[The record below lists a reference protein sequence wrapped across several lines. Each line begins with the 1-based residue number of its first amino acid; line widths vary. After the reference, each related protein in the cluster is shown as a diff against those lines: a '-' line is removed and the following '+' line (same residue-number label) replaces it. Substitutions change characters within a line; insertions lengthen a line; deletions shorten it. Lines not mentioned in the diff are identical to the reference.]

1 MFRVH
6 HRHRSFPIVVGFLL
20 LSLLF
25 TMLPGA
31 EHSLT
36 SVAYA
41 QSCNAGLSGF
51 LEQDTNLSND
61 VYITGNVTVRGNA
74 TLTIEPGTR
83 VIMCGAYT
91 LAIGAL
97 FNPGRLVAIGTPD
110 QPIRIEAT
118 NPNTKWNSLFFAW
131 GETEASILRHV
142 ILTDGGGNDPND
154 ANAAAISISDVRAID
169 GPIFEHVTVED
180 SGSNGVNIGVREESD
195 PSAPTFSNLT
205 VKDSARAPIT
215 TDAAGVS
222 DLSSDT
228 TFTGNA
234 LQRIQVQG
242 DNLDGGMFFDQYW
255 RKHDIPYELLGSVYI
270 RENYDARAFSTW
282 TLEPGVTI
290 LVNPFKSITIGSLFG
305 DAQLIAEGTA
315 QEPIT
320 IKPLQD
326 GGDPWGGI
334 TFDPFSVVDSVLRHV
349 KLQNGGG
356 NVDDRSAVIA
366 KSGSG
371 QLTLDHVKIS
381 GSANGGSTAETGVYV
396 SATVLFRITIL
407 VLNYALRKALLII
420 AVSRIMRKAG

>member
-6 HRHRSFPIVVGFLL
+6 HRHRSFPIVVGFVL

-154 ANAAAISISDVRAID
+154 ANAAAISISNVRAID

-180 SGSNGVNIGVREESD
+180 R
-195 PSAPTFSNLT
+195 
-205 VKDSARAPIT
+205 
-215 TDAAGVS
+215 
-222 DLSSDT
+222 
-228 TFTGNA
+228 
-234 LQRIQVQG
+234 
-242 DNLDGGMFFDQYW
+242 
-255 RKHDIPYELLGSVYI
+255 
-270 RENYDARAFSTW
+270 
-282 TLEPGVTI
+282 
-290 LVNPFKSITIGSLFG
+290 
-305 DAQLIAEGTA
+305 
-315 QEPIT
+315 
-320 IKPLQD
+320 
-326 GGDPWGGI
+326 GGI